1 MRRKISLLAG
11 LVILISIL
19 GFVSG
24 ALYTQYI
31 FQEAFYTT
39 WTRLAKPELAWQ
51 KNKYPT
57 FKPAFEIAE
66 KMLSTPDP
74 RDQFSSKPGTSA
86 HVLPSDWPHATV
98 GPQISHDSSDPE
110 EIVVG
115 SADGLIGAIR
125 DAQPGDVITISPG
138 EYTFTGN
145 SIAVGAS
152 GLDTAPIKVGAKR
165 FGTVTLRFDLQEG
178 FHVRGAYWKFENL
191 IIKGVCRSDTRCE
204 HAFHI
209 VGGAHMTVIRNNWI
223 SNFNAALKVNGAHRQ
238 FPDGGRVSH
247 NVFVNDRPR
256 QTANP
261 VTPLDI
267 VGASNWVAEANFIAD
282 FAKALGDRVSYGAF
296 FKGGGEDNIFE
307 RNVVRC
313 EWRQRGG
320 TRIGFSFGGGGTNAG
335 ACRDGKCRQEHS
347 RGIIRNNVIMNC
359 PNDVGVYLNKSADTL
374 IHNNLLIDTRGID
387 IRYPESTATI
397 LSNVIDGRILAR
409 AESHFTARGNI
420 TSTFK
425 AAVNGLVSSDL
436 FADPETGNLTIT
448 DEEALKTS
456 GTPVSA
462 AARDIC
468 GRDYPSEHAQV
479 GPFLVDDRARCFT
492 TAP

>member
-1 MRRKISLLAG
+1 MIWVLSLIFAMGISG
-11 LVILISIL
+11 
-19 GFVSG
+19 G

-31 FQEAFYTT
+31 FQEAFHIT
-39 WTRLAKPELAWQ
+39 WTRLLGPEIIREKIL
-51 KNKYPT
+51 YPSL
-57 FKPAFEIAE
+57 KPALDIVARI
-66 KMLSTPDP
+66 LSTPDP
-74 RDQFSSKPGTSA
+74 RDEFRSKPGISA
-86 HVLPSDWPHATV
+86 FALPSDWPTGAV
-98 GPQISHDSSDPE
+98 GPQISEDSTEPE
-110 EIVVG
+110 EITVG
-115 SADGLIGAIR
+115 SAHQLIGAIR

-138 EYTFTGN
+138 EYTFTGK
-145 SIAVGAS
+145 SISVGTN
-152 GLDTAPIKVGAKR
+152 GLDTAPIKVRARR

-178 FHVRGAYWKFENL
+178 FHVRAANWIFENL
-191 IIKGVCRSDTRCE
+191 IIKGTCRSDTRCE
-204 HAFHI
+204 HAFHV
-209 VGGAHMTVIRNNWI
+209 VGGAHTTVIRNNWV
-223 SNFNAALKVNGAHRQ
+223 SNFNASLKVNGAGGL

-282 FAKALGDRVSYGAF
+282 FAKAQGDRTSYGAF

-307 RNVVRC
+307 RNLVRC

-320 TRIGFSFGGGGTNAG
+320 IRIGFSFGGGGTNRG
-335 ACRDGKCRQEHS
+335 ACRDGKCRQEHI
-347 RGIIRNNVIMNC
+347 RGVIRNNIIMNC

-387 IRYPESTATI
+387 IRYPESTARI

-409 AESHFTARGNI
+409 ADGQFTARGNI

-425 AAVNGLVSSDL
+425 AAINGLVSSDV
-436 FADPETGNLTIT
+436 FAEPKAGNLTIT
-448 DEEALKTS
+448 DETSLKTS
-456 GTPVSA
+456 GAPVSA

-468 GRDYPSEHAQV
+468 GREYPSQHAQV
-479 GPFLVDDRARCFT
+479 GPFLIDEIARCL
-492 TAP
+492 TALP